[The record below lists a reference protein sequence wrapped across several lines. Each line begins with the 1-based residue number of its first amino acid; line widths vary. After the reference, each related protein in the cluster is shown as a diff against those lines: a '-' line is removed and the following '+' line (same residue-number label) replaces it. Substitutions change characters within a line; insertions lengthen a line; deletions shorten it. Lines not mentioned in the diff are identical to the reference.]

1 MGYWVATGV
10 TLGLLT
16 ALMVFEWKDDQRGRW
31 VLKPLTSAGFI
42 ASAVMAGALD
52 DGYGQAVLAALVLS
66 WFGDVFLIPKEKPK
80 VFLLGVLA
88 FLLGH
93 VAFSVAFVIKGVS
106 MAWVLGSVVPLGLV
120 AAVVVRW
127 LWPHVPA
134 QMKGAVLA
142 YVGVI
147 STMLALAIGAVAA
160 GANLWIFV
168 GALMF
173 YLSDLSVARQSFVTK
188 SFINRLWG
196 LPFYFIA
203 QLIFAWTVL
212 QP

>member
-196 LPFYFIA
+196 LPCYFIA